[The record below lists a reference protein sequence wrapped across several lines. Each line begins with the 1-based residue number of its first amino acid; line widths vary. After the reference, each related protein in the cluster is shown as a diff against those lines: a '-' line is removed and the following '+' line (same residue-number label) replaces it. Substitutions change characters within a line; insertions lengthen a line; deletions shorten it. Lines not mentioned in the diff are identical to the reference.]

1 MAWGVATTSFAI
13 LQAVAAYGMSYLFVS
28 SGDGYRMLFALGATA
43 MVLALAV
50 DLIAAPSGGPRHGE
64 GNAASPSPL

>member
-1 MAWGVATTSFAI
+1 
-13 LQAVAAYGMSYLFVS
+13 MSYLFMS
-28 SGDGYRMLFALGATA
+28 SGGGYRTLFALGATA